1 MNIGEAIDILRKK
14 RNMKKIELAKK
25 CNLSNSYIT
34 HIIKNGKIP
43 SLENIENICNA
54 LNIPLSCFIFISTD
68 SNEIKNITK
77 ESKKRIDNLIMKLM
91 VVK

>member
-25 CNLSNSYIT
+25 CNLSKSYLT
-34 HIIKNGKIP
+34 RIINNQRAP
-43 SLENIENICNA
+43 SFRILSNICNA

-77 ESKKRIDNLIMKLM
+77 SSKNRIDNLIMKLM
-91 VVK
+91 EVK